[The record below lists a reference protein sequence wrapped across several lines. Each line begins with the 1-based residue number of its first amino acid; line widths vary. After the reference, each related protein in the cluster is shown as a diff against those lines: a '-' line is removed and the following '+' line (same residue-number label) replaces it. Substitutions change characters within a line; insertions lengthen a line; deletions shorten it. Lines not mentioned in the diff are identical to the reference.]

1 VAKAGDYPEWVGRTN
16 GRGVP
21 DRAVVVLGTVAAL
34 LAAVGGLTTLVEA
47 ASLVFLLTFSVVGAI
62 AWRRRIGR
70 RPVAAA
76 GCLTA
81 GAAALVLTGRLAL
94 EAPVALAALVAFV
107 AVTLVAHSIAR
118 HTLSRTGGS
127 SVIGT
132 PRLVIDSSFTHR
144 KRRRHPNGSGGRR
157 QVNALVRGT
166 S

>member
-1 VAKAGDYPEWVGRTN
+1 MAKAGDYPEWVGRTN

-70 RPVAAA
+70 RPVAAT

-118 HTLSRTGGS
+118 HTLSRARRLERYRHSETRHRLIVYSSETPQTSERLRGPTTG
-127 SVIGT
+127 
-132 PRLVIDSSFTHR
+132 
-144 KRRRHPNGSGGRR
+144 
-157 QVNALVRGT
+157 
-166 S
+166 